1 MQFIMSV
8 NFDVRLW
15 LCKLNGYSI
24 FVTNFQHILLQKSGL
39 NVSIMRTYIGTGL
52 HYVYIN
58 IRTHTSG
65 IAKEQLERQIWPW
78 YIAFDTKKKNPQ
90 SCQYSFVK
98 YVYTGM
104 QGRVTETVRTFN
116 PCDKWSHNI
125 NIHYLNI
132 ENYTINLKFN
142 MWRNSH
148 HKLSE

>member
-1 MQFIMSV
+1 MQFNMSV

-15 LCKLNGYSI
+15 LCKLNGCSV

-39 NVSIMRTYIGTGL
+39 NVSIMCTYIGTGL

-78 YIAFDTKKKNPQ
+78 YIAFDTKKEFPILSIFICK
-90 SCQYSFVK
+90 S
-98 YVYTGM
+98 M

-132 ENYTINLKFN
+132 ERYTINLKFN